1 MSGTGQMSE
10 KPSFFTELKRRNV
23 YKVAVAYAVVGWLIA
38 QIATQIFPFLEI
50 PNWIV
55 RLVIVLIAIGFPIAL
70 VMAWA
75 FETTPQGI
83 KRTEVADAMPATA
96 GNKKHAWIYVVAIG
110 GAISVALFFLGRY
123 TAADT
128 ATLRR
133 SEAATNSAIS
143 NKSVAVL
150 PFANLSRDPDNA
162 YFAAGIQDEI
172 ITRLSKIT
180 DLNVISC
187 TSTQRFKSSPDDI
200 PAIAAQLGVANIL
213 EGSVQRTADAVRV
226 NVQLIR
232 GATDTHLWADTF
244 DRKLTD
250 IFAVESEISKTIAAT
265 LQAKLTGS
273 EQNAIAAR
281 PTENTEAYQLYL
293 KGRFFWNKRT
303 GQNLNKA
310 ADYFNQAIAAD
321 PKYALA
327 YVGLADAYV
336 LMPLYGAGP
345 PRDCYPKAKA
355 AAKKALELDD
365 ASAEAHT
372 SLAQVYCY
380 YDLDYPQAIRE
391 FQRAI
396 ELNPN
401 YATAHQ
407 WYGSSGLA
415 ALGQFDDAVA
425 EVKRAI
431 ALDPLSL
438 VINTDLG
445 NTYYRARRYD
455 DAVDRMRKT
464 LEMDPGFYYAHW
476 NLGSALAAKG
486 ALKPAIEEYEKA
498 RALNDDPS
506 MLGLLANAYAKSGNK
521 AEALKI
527 RDQLESISK
536 QRYVSGYS
544 FALAYLGLGN
554 KEEAV
559 RWLEKAY
566 DDRAGDALRFVKVE
580 PLLDPLR
587 GDPRF
592 EALVA
597 KIFPP
602 NR

>member
-1 MSGTGQMSE
+1 MSQE
-10 KPSFFTELKRRNV
+10 NFFAELKRRNV
-23 YKVAVAYAVVGWLIA
+23 YKVAVAYAIVGWLLV
-38 QIATQIFPFLEI
+38 QIATQVFPFFEI
-50 PNWIV
+50 PNWGV
-55 RLVIVLIAIGFPIAL
+55 RLIVLAIVIGFLIAL
-70 VMAWA
+70 VIAWA
-75 FETTPQGI
+75 FESTPHGI
-83 KRTEVADAMPATA
+83 KRTEAADAA
-96 GNKKHAWIYVVAIG
+96 GQHSRGKAWIYVVVIG
-110 GAISVALFFLGRY
+110 AALSIGLFLLGRY
-123 TAADT
+123 TASNRT
-128 ATLRR
+128 PRQ
-133 SEAATNSAIS
+133 SEAATVPS
-143 NKSVAVL
+143 KSIAVL

-172 ITRLSKIT
+172 ITRLSKIG

-226 NVQLIR
+226 NVQLIK

-250 IFAVESEISKTIAAT
+250 IFTVESEIAKTIAAT

-321 PKYALA
+321 PNYALA
-327 YVGLADAYV
+327 YVGLADAFV
-336 LMPLYGAGP
+336 LMPLYGAGTP
-345 PRDCYPKAKA
+345 QDSYPKAKA
-355 AAKKALELDD
+355 AAEKALQLDD
-365 ASAEAHT
+365 TLAEAHT
-372 SLAQVYCY
+372 SMAQVFCY
-380 YDLDYPQAIRE
+380 ALDFPSAIRE
-391 FQRAI
+391 FERGI

-401 YATAHQ
+401 YATGHQ
-407 WYGSSGLA
+407 WFGSSGLIS
-415 ALGQFDDAVA
+415 LGRSDEAIKQ
-425 EVKRAI
+425 VKRALE
-431 ALDPLSL
+431 LDPLSL

-455 DAVDRMRKT
+455 VAIEQLRKT
-464 LEMDPGFYYAHW
+464 IDMDPGFYYAHW

-486 ALKPAIEEYEKA
+486 ALVPAIQEYEKA

-506 MLGLLANAYAKSGNK
+506 MLGLLGNAYAVSGNK
-521 AEALKI
+521 AEAVKI
-527 RDQLESISK
+527 RDQLQAISK

-544 FALAYLGLGN
+544 FALVYLGLGD
-554 KEEAV
+554 KEEALQ
-559 RWLEKAY
+559 WLEKAY
-566 DDRAGDALRFVKVE
+566 QDGAGEALRYIAVE
-580 PLLDPLR
+580 PVLDPLR
-587 GDPRF
+587 SEPRF
-592 EALVA
+592 TALVE

-602 NR
+602 NAK